1 MSEGKTDKMTD
12 KMTDKIL
19 LYGFGNPGR
28 GDDGLGPALAAA
40 IEEIGIPNIA
50 VDANYQLTVEDAA
63 EIAGYDAVVFA
74 DAATQGATPFW
85 FSRIDDTSIKRES
98 GCIGW
103 TSHSV
108 SPAQVVALARDL
120 FASKVAGY
128 TLGIRGYEFGDLDE
142 ALSAR
147 AIDNL
152 TCAVTFARK
161 ALVERRFE
169 HYIQEF
175 GSTAAGHVPGSSTW
189 KA

>member
-1 MSEGKTDKMTD
+1 MTES
-12 KMTDKIL
+12 TPRIL
-19 LYGFGNPGR
+19 LYGFGNPAR

-40 IEEIGIPNIA
+40 IEDLGLPDIV

-74 DAATQGATPFW
+74 DAATQGPTPFW
-85 FSRIDDTSIKRES
+85 FSRVDDTSIKRVGNHS
-98 GCIGW
+98 GSIGSIGW

-120 FASKVAGY
+120 FASKVAAY
-128 TLGIRGYEFGDLDE
+128 ALGIRGYEFGDLDE

-152 TCAVTFARK
+152 TCAVTFVRR
-161 ALVERRFE
+161 ALVERQFE
-169 HYIQEF
+169 YYVQEF
-175 GSTAAGHVPGSSTW
+175 GHPTAGIPTGSSPW

>member
-1 MSEGKTDKMTD
+1 MTA
-12 KMTDKIL
+12 TTNRVL
-19 LYGFGNPGR
+19 LYGFGNPAR

-40 IEEIGIPNIA
+40 IEELGIPNTA

-74 DAATQGATPFW
+74 DAATQGPTPFW
-85 FSRIDDTSIKRES
+85 FARIDDTTVQRVGNSIGS
-98 GCIGW
+98 IGW

-120 FASKVAGY
+120 FASKVAAY
-128 TLGIRGYEFGDLDE
+128 ALGIRGYEFGDLDE
-142 ALSAR
+142 ALSSR

-161 ALVERRFE
+161 ALIERQFE
-169 HYIQEF
+169 NYVHEF
-175 GSTAAGHVPGSSTW
+175 GPPAVGPVAGSPTW

>member
-1 MSEGKTDKMTD
+1 MTGI
-12 KMTDKIL
+12 TDKIL

-40 IEEIGIPNIA
+40 IEALGMPGIA

-63 EIAGYDAVVFA
+63 EIAGYAAVVFA
-74 DAATQGATPFW
+74 DAAMQGPSPFW
-85 FSRIDDTSIKRES
+85 FSRIDDLAIKRS
-98 GCIGW
+98 GNSIGW

-120 FASKVAGY
+120 FASKVMAY
-128 TLGIRGYEFGDLDE
+128 TLGIRGYEFGQLDE
-142 ALSAR
+142 ALSLPAR
-147 AIDNL
+147 DNL
-152 TCAVTFARK
+152 AEAVTFARK

-169 HYIQEF
+169 HYVQAL
-175 GSTAAGHVPGSSTW
+175 GPPAAGNISNSPTW

>member
-1 MSEGKTDKMTD
+1 MN
-12 KMTDKIL
+12 KIL
-19 LYGFGNPGR
+19 LYGFGNPAR

-40 IEEIGIPNIA
+40 IEQLGIPNIT

-85 FSRIDDTSIKRES
+85 FSRVDDASIKRVGNS
-98 GCIGW
+98 IGSIGW

-120 FASKVAGY
+120 FASKVAAY
-128 TLGIRGYEFGDLDE
+128 ALGIRGYEFGDLDE
-142 ALSAR
+142 ALSSH

-152 TCAVTFARK
+152 TRAVTFARK
-161 ALVERRFE
+161 ALVDRQFD
-169 HYIQEF
+169 HYVQEF
-175 GSTAAGHVPGSSTW
+175 GPPAAGDAAGGTTR
-189 KA
+189 KAQP